1 MKTKIALLGL
11 AAAAIA
17 TGPAATPALAASC
30 AARAPLA
37 TIKMLRDS
45 EGKMYFVP
53 VNINGANKLMLLSTG
68 SGGTMFLAEAV
79 DAMKMPVTDLRGATL
94 ATAVGARSFAITHPD
109 SLSLGGTKVA
119 SDFYAIFPAQAD
131 GDKLYKSNIVG
142 WLGTD
147 VLSHYDVDMDFANS
161 TLKLYDFNDCEG
173 APRAGAEGVS
183 YDVDTKGRLVVPV
196 KLDGIQLNGVIDT
209 SSEYEAVNLGIAQS
223 AMKFD
228 VSARDVEKMPDQ
240 AVSGAKVY
248 RHNFK
253 SLSLDGTTIANPS
266 IYLIEDRLKQQVR
279 DDTKTG
285 TNIRTAAEDNRMP
298 DFLIGNQLLSKLH
311 VYVASKEKKLYI
323 TPVK

>member
-1 MKTKIALLGL
+1 MKTKFLLLGL
-11 AAAAIA
+11 
-17 TGPAATPALAASC
+17 TGAVCAVAPAATPAMAASC
-30 AARAPLA
+30 AARAPVA

-45 EGKMYFVP
+45 EAKMYFVP
-53 VNINGANKLMLLSTG
+53 VNINGSNKLMLLSTG

-109 SLSLGGTKVA
+109 TLSLGGAKVA
-119 SDFYAIFPAQAD
+119 PDSYAIFPAQAD
-131 GDKLYKSNIVG
+131 GDKLYKSNIIG

-147 VLSHYDVDMDFANS
+147 VLSNYDVDMDFASS
-161 TLKLYDFNDCEG
+161 TLKLYDFNDCAG
-173 APRAGAEGVS
+173 APRAGAEGVTF
-183 YDVDTKGRLVVPV
+183 DVDTKGRLVVPV
-196 KLDGIQLNGVIDT
+196 MLDGHQLNGVIDT
-209 SSEYEAVNLGIAQS
+209 SSEFEALNLGIAQDEL
-223 AMKFD
+223 KFD
-228 VSARDVEKMPDQ
+228 VAARDVEKLADQ
-240 AVSGAKVY
+240 PGSGAKIY

-253 SLSLDGTTIANPS
+253 TLSLDGTTIANPS
-266 IYLIEDRLKQQVR
+266 IYLIEDKLKQQVR

-298 DFLIGNQLLSKLH
+298 DFLIGNVLLSKLH